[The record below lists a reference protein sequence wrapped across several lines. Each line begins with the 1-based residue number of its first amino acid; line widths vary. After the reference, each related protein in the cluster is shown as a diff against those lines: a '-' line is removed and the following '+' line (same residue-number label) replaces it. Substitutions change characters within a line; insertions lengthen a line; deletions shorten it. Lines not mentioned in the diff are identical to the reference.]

1 MVKEPAPVSPPSGR
15 LHFYRQ
21 GYSAITN
28 FLFYRTIFDQ
38 PFSKTA
44 SYFLHLSIHTA
55 GVITLIVAWHYGP
68 QLLDLLEWVQGN
80 IPQFEVVDGRLSVD
94 ARQPLVMRYPGEKII
109 TFVFDTT
116 SKNVDPMQLKEP
128 AILFTEKFLYLR
140 TAGETRGYAWKDF
153 GDIRMDIEDF
163 ETLSQLFKW
172 FYFPIGGFCIL
183 VYTIIAKSLSAIAL
197 ALFALSASLRY
208 GIHLP
213 FQQRFT
219 IALYSLT
226 PAIVIDLA
234 ILVTGVVIPYLFILY
249 SGTAIIYTYLATQK
263 CVTSE

>member
-1 MVKEPAPVSPPSGR
+1 MVKEPVSVSPPSER
-15 LHFYRQ
+15 LSFYRQ

-44 SYFLHLSIHTA
+44 SFLHLSIHTA
-55 GVITLIVAWHYGP
+55 GVITLILSWQYGP
-68 QLLDLLEWVQGN
+68 QLLDLLEWSQDN
-80 IPQFEVVDGRLSVD
+80 LPQFEVGDGRLSVD
-94 ARQPLVMRYPGEKII
+94 ARQPLVRRYPGEKTI

-116 SKNVDPMQLKEP
+116 GKHLDPMQLEEP
-128 AILFTEKFLYLR
+128 AILFTKKFLYLR
-140 TAGETRGYAWKDF
+140 TAGETRGYAWEDF
-153 GDIRMDIEDF
+153 GDIQIDTEDF
-163 ETLSQLFKW
+163 EALSQLFKW

-183 VYTIIAKSLSAIAL
+183 VYTIIAKGLSAIAL
-197 ALFALSASLRY
+197 GLFALSASLRY

-234 ILVTGVVIPYLFILY
+234 ILVTGLVIPYLFVLY
-249 SGTAIIYTYLATQK
+249 LGTAIIYTYLATQK